1 MAWKED
7 GSGQLVLDGAKVTN
21 IGGKKANAMWVDG
34 QGGAGQ
40 WTFTLGPSGQGGVWV
55 GVAEEGRFGPGYQVK
70 GLMFGGPGNLSDGSA
85 LIAGHWG
92 PKVEAGDRLD
102 MRLEVNKAVVLSFRH
117 NGKPL
122 GAAFHINNWT
132 GGVLRPVV
140 SLSSKEQE
148 ISIAASTLSDEDFA
162 LQPGS
167 NNGDTVEGKWIAE
180 DLEVTIAKENSS
192 SWRLSAKV
200 ANSISATVTRTEGGG
215 WSVGSVISTQMMPPP
230 HLEAK
235 ERAFT
240 TLLTNLTDLRLEGT
254 NLALVARES
263 VQILSPAVPPPPVT
277 REKIRWLN

>member
-7 GSGQLVLDGAKVTN
+7 GSEQLVLDGAKVTN

-40 WTFTLGPSGQGGVWV
+40 WTFTLGSSGQGGVWV
-55 GVAEEGRFGPGYQVK
+55 GVAEEEMFGPGYQLK

-85 LIAGHWG
+85 LVAGHWG

-102 MRLEVNKAVVLSFRH
+102 MRLEVNDAVVLSFRH

-132 GGVLRPVV
+132 GGALRPVV

-148 ISIAASTLSDEDFA
+148 INIAASSLSAKDFA
-162 LQPGS
+162 LKPGS
-167 NNGDTVEGKWIAE
+167 DNGDTVEGKWTAE
-180 DLEVTIAKENSS
+180 DLEVMIAKENSS

-200 ANSISATVTRTEGGG
+200 ANSISATVARTEDGG

-235 ERAFT
+235 ERAFA

-263 VQILSPAVPPPPVT
+263 VHILSPAIPSPPVT

>member
-1 MAWKED
+1 MDKMAWKED

-40 WTFTLGPSGQGGVWV
+40 WTFTLGPSGQGGVWI
-55 GVAEEGRFGPGYQVK
+55 GVAEEERFGPGYKVK

-102 MRLEVNKAVVLSFRH
+102 MRLEVNEAVVLSFRH

-122 GAAFHINNWT
+122 GAAFHINNWK

-148 ISIAASTLSDEDFA
+148 INIAASTLSAEDFA

-167 NNGDTVEGKWIAE
+167 DNGDTVEGKWIAE
-180 DLEVTIAKENSS
+180 DLEVMIAKENSS

-200 ANSISATVTRTEGGG
+200 ANSISASVTRTEGGG

-235 ERAFT
+235 ERAFAM
-240 TLLTNLTDLRLEGT
+240 LLTNLTDLRLEGT

-263 VQILSPAVPPPPVT
+263 VQILSPAIPPPPAT
-277 REKIRWLN
+277 TEKIH